1 MILIKSP
8 SFYRAFILLLLLLLS
23 FVLVSLRSEENSIK
37 ESKDKKSAERRVSFV
52 FVGDIMFHGSQI
64 KAAKLEG
71 GKFDFSPSFRY
82 VSSILKQAD
91 FAAGNLET
99 TFGGEPYSGYP
110 AFSAPDTIAWFLKQ
124 AGFNVLTT
132 ANNHSSDKGRR
143 GLTGTLKALERLDFI
158 HTGIF
163 YDEKSKEQ
171 LSPVYLEKN
180 GLKVALL
187 NYTYGTNNG
196 GVGLLINKIDTTQM
210 AQDIKKAKSNNAD
223 AVIVSIHWGNEY
235 ERKPNVYQKKIA
247 DFLFRQGVNAIIGS
261 HPHVIQGLE
270 KREYYNPDDKT
281 EAFCIYSLGNFIS
294 NQRWRYSDGGLL
306 VKFNIVKRGKSLV
319 SSAENFAYEPCW
331 VHTYFTGSRKYYD
344 IVPASELQNDTARKS
359 KMGADYF
366 KMKQFI
372 EDTRSLLESK

>member
-1 MILIKSP
+1 MIKSP
-8 SFYRAFILLLLLLLS
+8 SIYRAFILLLLILPLFQL
-23 FVLVSLRSEENSIK
+23 FWLRSEENGAI
-37 ESKDKKSAERRVSFV
+37 EGKDTKGAERRVSFV

-64 KAAKLEG
+64 KAAKIEG
-71 GKFDFSPSFRY
+71 SKYDFSPSFCY
-82 VSSILKQAD
+82 VSSILKEAD

-132 ANNHSSDKGRR
+132 ANNHSSDKGRK
-143 GLTGTLKALERLDFI
+143 GLNGTLKTLDRLDFI

-163 YDEKSKEQ
+163 FDEKSKEINH
-171 LSPVYLEKN
+171 PAYLEKN
-180 GLKVALL
+180 GLKIALL

-196 GVGLLINKIDTTQM
+196 GAGLLINKIDTNRM
-210 AQDIKKAKSNNAD
+210 ALDVKNAKSKGSD
-223 AVIVSIHWGNEY
+223 AVIISIHWGNEY
-235 ERKPNVYQKKIA
+235 ERKPNAYQKRVA

-270 KREYYNPDDKT
+270 KREYYNPDEKT
-281 EAFCIYSLGNFIS
+281 EAFCIYSLGNFVS

-306 VKFNIVKRGKSLV
+306 VKFDIVKKGKSLV
-319 SSAENFAYEPCW
+319 CSAENFEYEPCW
-331 VHTYFTGSRKYYD
+331 VHTYFKGSRKYYD
-344 IVPASELQNDTARKS
+344 ILPASELQKDTSRKS
-359 KMGADYF
+359 RMGADYF

-372 EDTRSLLESK
+372 EDTRSLMESR